1 MGKKTKSIST
11 NISPSLAITCLSIKL
26 ETNIKRLY
34 RQFISMARKEIVSAL
49 NILFTVSRMYLSKD
63 RALYV
68 MNGNT
73 ISIIEHDEGIV

>member
-1 MGKKTKSIST
+1 
-11 NISPSLAITCLSIKL
+11 
-26 ETNIKRLY
+26 
-34 RQFISMARKEIVSAL
+34 MARKEIVSAL